1 MTDLIHKAIDRT
13 APGPAAATSVPAA
26 FPPDDDDWPEPPSG
40 SGTVTD
46 DAVADYLRLLRRYDL
61 LTAEQE
67 MELGQEIEA
76 GLFAEHLLAD
86 GTSRPSQDTGEL
98 RTIVLLG
105 RHAADALLLANLRL
119 VVSIAKHFTQ
129 RGLDFLDLIQ
139 EGNLGLHRAVCRFDF
154 SKGFK
159 FSTFATLCIRQ
170 TIMRALAD
178 QTRLI
183 RLPVNVVEQVYKL
196 RSAAIAGTVFSW
208 EDLGRLTDT
217 SIGKVEYLLTL
228 DQPISSLDSQVPD
241 GKGGTEALAE
251 QLVDPADPDF
261 AEALYISLVTLST
274 VGFGEIVPAL
284 PLLRLV
290 VALQAVTG
298 FGLLTAT
305 VTWIL
310 QTYPALNR
318 RRTLA
323 HQLNLFREAA
333 GPAGLSSLDPRH
345 AARLLESMAG
355 NVASVSIDLLAFHE
369 TYYFREVEQR
379 GSLPATVAYAQELA
393 SQARRSESPELQFA
407 GRMLHAAL
415 DALAEILRGNFGHS
429 GTTSSDVF
437 DSYELHH
444 RHLRRG
450 TRTQISVTAVAGS

>member
-1 MTDLIHKAIDRT
+1 MLWTVLGTGLVLLMLVDVFRT
-13 APGPAAATSVPAA
+13 LLYPH
-26 FPPDDDDWPEPPSG
+26 G
-40 SGTVTD
+40 SGPVGRAIMRGFWLVSRKLRGRGTFIAAPLAMA
-46 DAVADYLRLLRRYDL
+46 AVIGAW
-61 LTAEQE
+61 A
-67 MELGQEIEA
+67 A
-76 GLFAEHLLAD
+76 LAAI
-86 GTSRPSQDTGEL
+86 GW
-98 RTIVLLG
+98 
-105 RHAADALLLANLRL
+105 ALLYLPHLPAGF
-119 VVSIAKHFTQ
+119 VHGAGVPQ
-129 RGLDFLDLIQ
+129 RG
-139 EGNLGLHRAVCRFDF
+139 
-154 SKGFK
+154 
-159 FSTFATLCIRQ
+159 
-170 TIMRALAD
+170 
-178 QTRLI
+178 
-183 RLPVNVVEQVYKL
+183 
-196 RSAAIAGTVFSW
+196 
-208 EDLGRLTDT
+208 
-217 SIGKVEYLLTL
+217 
-228 DQPISSLDSQVPD
+228 
-241 GKGGTEALAE
+241 
-251 QLVDPADPDF
+251 DF

-274 VGFGEIVPAL
+274 VGFGEIVPAH

-318 RRTLA
+318 RRALA

-333 GPAGLSSLDPRH
+333 GPAGVLSLDARH
-345 AARLLESMAG
+345 AAGLLESMAG

-393 SQARRSESPELQFA
+393 SQAQRSENPELQFA

-415 DALAEILRGNFGHS
+415 DALAEVLRGKFGHS

-450 TRTQISVTAVAGS
+450 EPDTN